1 MYIEVGDISN
11 KQRFLKIIE
20 ILKVE
25 TDEENGLTL
34 TEIIDNLVRQFGDLY
49 KVNRKSVKD
58 DLDNL
63 VDAGYVS
70 CENILEHNRN
80 IYKYQKRKL
89 EIYQLRMLIDA
100 VSSARFI
107 TNRECKL
114 LINNIKKLTSK
125 NFAKQLQN
133 QIYIDDRIR
142 CNNEKVRYYIDK
154 LHNAILIGAR
164 IEFQYGNYNV
174 SKEFV
179 LRHSGE
185 VYKVKPYSPGLE

>member
-1 MYIEVGDISN
+1 MGDISN